1 MKNHDQVL
9 MAEPPVDRAA
19 DPPTSA
25 EVEQAERLISD
36 LTVLLDAGLIE
47 VHEHVLGPVRYGVA

>member
-1 MKNHDQVL
+1 MKVRDEL
-9 MAEPPVDRAA
+9 LPAERPVDRATGPA
-19 DPPTSA
+19 TPD
-25 EVEQAERLISD
+25 EMEEAERLISD